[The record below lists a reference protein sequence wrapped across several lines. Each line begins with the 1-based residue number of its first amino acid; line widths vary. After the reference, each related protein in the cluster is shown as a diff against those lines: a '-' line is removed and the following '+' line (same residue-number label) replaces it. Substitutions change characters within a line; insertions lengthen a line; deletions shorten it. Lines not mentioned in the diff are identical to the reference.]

1 MTARILADL
10 VLVLHVG
17 FVLFVVGGGLL
28 VLRRR
33 RWAWIHLPAAVWGA
47 LIEFFGWTCPLTPLE
62 RRLRRAAGGVGPERG
77 FIEHYG
83 ELLLYPG
90 WLTREVQIA
99 LGLAVV
105 LINGAIYGWVA
116 WHRWGRG
123 EERGS

>member
-1 MTARILADL
+1 MIHRLLADL

-17 FVLFVVGGGLL
+17 FVLFVVLGGFV

-33 RWAWIHLPAAVWGA
+33 WVAWLHVPTAVWGA

-62 RRLRRAAGGVGPERG
+62 RSLRRSADGVGRPEGG

-99 LGLAVV
+99 LGVGV
-105 LINGAIYGWVA
+105 LLVNGAVYGWLMLS
-116 WHRWGRG
+116 RLRT
-123 EERGS
+123 R